1 MIHLDKISMYMWQSY
16 IYVYIYAT
24 ADPPNLIF
32 ALQVLLLLVEK
43 SRQTFCQEFFNH
55 RNNRIKDCMSG
66 HSVIIIGQNKP
77 YLLFL

>member
-1 MIHLDKISMYMWQSY
+1 MWQSY
-16 IYVYIYAT
+16 IYVYIYMQQQI
-24 ADPPNLIF
+24 PPNLIF

-77 YLLFL
+77 YILGL

>member
-1 MIHLDKISMYMWQSY
+1 MIHLDKTSMYMWQSY
-16 IYVYIYAT
+16 IYIYMQQQI
-24 ADPPNLIF
+24 PPNLIF
-32 ALQVLLLLVEK
+32 ILQVLLLLVEK

-77 YLLFL
+77 YLLGL